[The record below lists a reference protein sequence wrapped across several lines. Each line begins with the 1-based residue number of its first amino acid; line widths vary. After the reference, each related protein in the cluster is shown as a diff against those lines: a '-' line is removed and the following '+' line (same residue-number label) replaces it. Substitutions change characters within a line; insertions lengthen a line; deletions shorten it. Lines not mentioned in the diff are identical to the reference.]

1 VSRHFDAIVIGTGQ
15 AGPSLAARFST
26 AGMTVAI
33 IERQKFG
40 GTCVN
45 TGCIPTKTLVAS
57 AYAVHTA
64 RRGGEYGFVVNGDV
78 HVDMKRVKARK
89 DEVSG
94 RSNRGV
100 EDWLRGLKNCT
111 VIQGHARFQSPRTV
125 VVNDETLEADRIFIN
140 VGGRA
145 SVPPIPGIHDVPF
158 LTNSSMMDVDF
169 LPQHLVI
176 LGGSYVGLEF
186 AQMYRRFGS
195 EVTIVEMGPRVIGR
209 EDEDVSEGVR
219 EILASEGIGIRAG
232 AKCISVAKRDGGIA
246 VGVECDQAPREVAGT
261 HLLLAAGRTPNTAD
275 LGLDRAGVATDE
287 RGYITVDDRLQTN
300 VPGIWALGDC
310 NGRGAFT
317 HTSYNDYEIV
327 ADNLLNGDQRRVS
340 DRISTYAL
348 FIDPP
353 LGRCGMT
360 DAEIRK
366 SGRAALAVKHP
377 MNKVGRAVEKGETR
391 GFIKIAVDAET
402 KQILGAAILGTGGDE
417 VIHVLLDVMYA
428 KAPYTVIQRAM
439 HIHPTVAEFLPTV
452 LGKLQKLAGTN
463 SGTVH

>member
-1 VSRHFDAIVIGTGQ
+1 VSRQFDAIIIGTGQ
-15 AGPSLAARFST
+15 AGPALAARFAA

-33 IERQKFG
+33 IERHKFG

-57 AYAVHTA
+57 AYAAHVA
-64 RRGGEYGFVVNGDV
+64 RRGAEYGFAVNGDV
-78 HVDMKRVKARK
+78 RVDMKRVKARK

-100 EDWLRGLKNCT
+100 DEWLRGLKNCT
-111 VIQGHARFQSPRTV
+111 VIQGHARLQSSHTV
-125 VVNDETLEADRIFIN
+125 AVNDEVLQADKIFIN

-145 SVPPIPGIHDVPF
+145 SVPAMPGIQDVPF

-169 LPQHLVI
+169 LPEHLVI
-176 LGGSYVGLEF
+176 IGGSYIGLEF
-186 AQMYRRFGS
+186 GQMYRRFGS
-195 EVTIVEMGPRVIGR
+195 EVTIVEMGPRLIGR
-209 EDEDVSEGVR
+209 EDEDISEAVHQ
-219 EILASEGIGIRAG
+219 ILEAEGIQIRLN
-232 AKCISVAKRDGGIA
+232 AKCIALAKRDSRIA
-246 VGVECDQAPREVAGT
+246 VGIRCDEGPPEVFGT
-261 HLLLAAGRTPNTAD
+261 HVLLAVGRTPNTHD

-287 RGYITVDDRLQTN
+287 RGYIIVDDQLQTN

-327 ADNLLNGDQRRVS
+327 ADNLLNGDHRRVS
-340 DRISTYAL
+340 DRIQTYAL
-348 FIDPP
+348 FTDPP

-366 SGRAALAVKHP
+366 SGRAVLATKHP
-377 MNKVGRAVEKGETR
+377 MSRVSRAVEKGETH
-391 GFIKIAVDAET
+391 GFIKVAVDADT
-402 KQILGAAILGTGGDE
+402 KQILSAAILGTGGDE
-417 VIHVLLDVMYA
+417 VVHVLLDAMYA
-428 KAPYTVIQRAM
+428 KAPYTVVQRAM

-452 LGKLQKLAGTN
+452 LSKLEPFA
-463 SGTVH
+463 